1 MPILGNFLK
10 TAVELSRR
18 LTPAPSA
25 EEAQRKELD
34 GLLFSAK
41 DTAFGQFYNFDAI
54 LDAEDTQQ
62 AFRESVPIFDYDQLY
77 DRWWYQQQKEP
88 NITWPGEPDFFALS
102 SGTTGKEPKRIP
114 VTEAMLDSM
123 RSVSLAQIKSLAN
136 FDLPPE
142 IFEKEILGLGSSI
155 NLQSRRGHLEGEIS
169 GINAHEAPEWFDF
182 FYRPGRDIAGIDDW
196 DERITK
202 IVEKADQWD
211 IGAIVGIPS
220 WVLQM
225 LQAIMEAYDLDSIHD
240 LWPSLGLYA
249 TGGVAFE
256 PFRASFDE
264 LMDKPVYYQD
274 TYLASEGYFAFNA
287 RPDTNAMQL
296 ALRNGIYYEF
306 IPFDES
312 GFDGTGSVKDDPVV
326 LGIHEVEADK
336 DYALLVSTCAGT
348 WRYLIGDTVKFTD
361 LELHEIAISGRTKYF
376 MNVVGSQLSE
386 EKLNAGIT
394 HVSDELGVPINEFA
408 LAALQREDG
417 AYYHQ
422 WVIGTEDDLPEDKA
436 CSLLDSFLAEANKNY
451 AVARNKALAE
461 VRLLRVPVEQLYDWV
476 ERRKKK
482 GGQVK
487 IPKVMPADDMQDLLE
502 MIK

>member
-25 EEAQRKELD
+25 HEAQKKELD
-34 GLLFSAK
+34 GLLLSAK
-41 DTAFGQFYNFDAI
+41 DTAFGRFYNFDAI
-54 LDAEDTQQ
+54 LDAENTQQ
-62 AFRESVPIFDYDQLY
+62 AFRERLPIFDYDRLH
-77 DRWWYQQQKEP
+77 DRWWYQQQREP
-88 NITWPGEPDFFALS
+88 HITWPGKPDFFALS
-102 SGTTGKEPKRIP
+102 SGTTGKEPKRVP

-142 IFEKEILGLGSSI
+142 LFEKEILGLGSSI
-155 NLQSRRGHLEGEIS
+155 NLQRNDDHLEGEIS
-169 GINAHEAPEWFDF
+169 GINAYEAPEWFDF
-182 FYRPGRDIAGIDDW
+182 FYRPGKDIAAIDDW
-196 DERITK
+196 DVRIAR
-202 IVEKADQWD
+202 IVEKADEWD

-225 LQAIMEAYDLDSIHD
+225 LQAIVEHYELDSIHEI
-240 LWPSLGLYA
+240 WPSLGLYA

-256 PFRASFDE
+256 PFRASFDA

-306 IPFDES
+306 IPFDDS
-312 GFDGTGSVKDDPVV
+312 GFDATGNLLEHPVV
-326 LGIHEVEADK
+326 LGIDQLEIGK
-336 DYALLVSTCAGT
+336 DYALLVTTCAGT

-361 LELHEIAISGRTKYF
+361 LERHEMVISGRTKYF

-417 AYYHQ
+417 EYYHQ
-422 WVIGTEDDLPEDKA
+422 WVIGTESDVPEEKA
-436 CSLLDSFLAEANKNY
+436 RTLLDDFLAEANKNY
-451 AVARNKALAE
+451 AVARHKALAE
-461 VRLLRVPVEQLYDWV
+461 VRLIRVPVEKLYEWV
-476 ERRKKK
+476 EQRKKK

-487 IPKVMPADDMQDLLE
+487 IPKVMHADDMHDLLK